1 MEQTQ
6 NTNTPPEPKKSFWA
20 KLFGGGK
27 AATPA
32 PTPTIDLSDIGLPA
46 TDPAANTASTDAAT
60 SNNFSSMP
68 STSAASPSGWNADSA
83 AAAETPGVSTSAEPV
98 AASWQEQPAAS
109 DVPVPP
115 SDPMVTPVEQPV
127 EAPAPAASAEGWSL
141 DQAPAAPTPTA
152 PVVEHDDQVGGDRPS
167 ITPPSR

>member
-27 AATPA
+27 ASAPA
-32 PTPTIDLSDIGLPA
+32 PTPQIDLSDIGLPSA
-46 TDPAANTASTDAAT
+46 DPSASTPANST
-60 SNNFSSMP
+60 SSNNFSSMP
-68 STSAASPSGWNADSA
+68 STPAASPSGWNADSVEA
-83 AAAETPGVSTSAEPV
+83 PATNPTVEPV
-98 AASWQEQPAAS
+98 AASWQEKPAAS

-115 SDPMVTPVEQPV
+115 SDPMVTPVEQPAV
-127 EAPAPAASAEGWSL
+127 EVPAPAAPAEEWTPAA
-141 DQAPAAPTPTA
+141 QAPAAPA
-152 PVVEHDDQVGGDRPS
+152 PEHDDEVGGDRPS